1 MSNVAT
7 LQVIRFKICAH
18 LINAFLMLNAPRVNA
33 SIQATTDLVTALS
46 RPTSGFSSELVASFA
61 ALGAHGDASAAE
73 EEGWPETCIH
83 MPRLITENAS
93 FCLIQKLLAPSL
105 IFQLLI

>member
-1 MSNVAT
+1 MS
-7 LQVIRFKICAH
+7 
-18 LINAFLMLNAPRVNA
+18 NAPRINA
-33 SIQATTDLVTALS
+33 SVQASPNMVTALS

-61 ALGAHGDASAAE
+61 ALGALGDASAAE
-73 EEGWPETCIH
+73 EEGWPETCTHIT
-83 MPRLITENAS
+83 RFITENAS